1 MNNDRFTALLRRA
14 ISRREN
20 KEASAK
26 ILGDLEEA
34 IRILEEEKRIYDS
47 NDALNRRDAKFAVA
61 GVDPMIFLDY
71 SSPQKR

>member
-20 KEASAK
+20 REALPK

-34 IRILEEEKRIYDS
+34 IHILEEEKRIYDH
-47 NDALNRRDAKFAVA
+47 NDALNRRDAELGVA
-61 GVDPMIFLDY
+61 GVDSILRHYF
-71 SSPQKR
+71 